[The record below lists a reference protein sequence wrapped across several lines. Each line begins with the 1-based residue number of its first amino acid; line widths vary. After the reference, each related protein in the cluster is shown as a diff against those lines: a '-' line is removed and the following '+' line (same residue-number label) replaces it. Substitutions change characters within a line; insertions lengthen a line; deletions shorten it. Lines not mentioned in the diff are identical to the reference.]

1 MKFNVLAVL
10 LTSLLV
16 SGLVSA
22 TDGYTE
28 VYEADDIV
36 EAAIDLGAS
45 ITGGL
50 AGEGVTIGGILGSL
64 IVIGMVIAL
73 IGGLIMLLKKLVGIA
88 KVAK

>member
-1 MKFNVLAVL
+1 MKAKLLVALLA
-10 LTSLLV
+10 SMLV

-22 TDGYTE
+22 ADGYTE

-36 EAAIDLGAS
+36 EAAIDLGAA

-64 IVIGMVIAL
+64 IVIGMVVAL
-73 IGGLIMLLKKLVGIA
+73 ISGLIMLLKKLIGIA
-88 KVAK
+88 KVAR